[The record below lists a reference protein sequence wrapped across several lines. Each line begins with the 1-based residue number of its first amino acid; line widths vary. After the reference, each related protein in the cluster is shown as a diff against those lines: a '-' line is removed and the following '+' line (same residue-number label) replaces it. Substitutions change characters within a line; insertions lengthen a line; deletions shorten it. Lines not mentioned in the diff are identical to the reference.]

1 MHKEN
6 VTNLVGKRL
15 SDVISTHS
23 SSATLLGNRISR
35 SRGSLHSCTG
45 VFPCLFTSVKSASC
59 SISNLVMAN
68 VGSLGGSCKDN
79 NMHEK
84 LVKMKHIVGS
94 QCRRSWRQT
103 ATRTYERHKGLS
115 NLEPKH
121 YYNNLTN

>member
-1 MHKEN
+1 MRKEN

-15 SDVISTHS
+15 SDVFFTHS

-45 VFPCLFTSVKSASC
+45 VFPCLFTSVKFASC

-84 LVKMKHIVGS
+84 LVKMKHRWVAMSEELAADRNTHLRKAQGTLES
-94 QCRRSWRQT
+94 LTQT
-103 ATRTYERHKGLS
+103 L
-115 NLEPKH
+115 LQ
-121 YYNNLTN
+121 

>member
-1 MHKEN
+1 MRKEN

-15 SDVISTHS
+15 SDVFFTHS

-45 VFPCLFTSVKSASC
+45 VFPCLFTSVKFASC

-115 NLEPKH
+115 NL
-121 YYNNLTN
+121 

>member
-1 MHKEN
+1 MRKEN

-84 LVKMKHIVGS
+84 LVQMKHIVGS

>member
-1 MHKEN
+1 MRKEN

-15 SDVISTHS
+15 SDVISTHP

-79 NMHEK
+79 NMLK

-103 ATRTYERHKGLS
+103 ATRTYERH
-115 NLEPKH
+115 
-121 YYNNLTN
+121 

>member
-1 MHKEN
+1 MRKEN

-15 SDVISTHS
+15 SDAISTHS
-23 SSATLLGNRISR
+23 SSATSLGNRISR

-84 LVKMKHIVGS
+84 HVKMKHISLGLNVGGAS
-94 QCRRSWRQT
+94 GRPQRALT
-103 ATRTYERHKGLS
+103 YKGTRDS
-115 NLEPKH
+115 
-121 YYNNLTN
+121 

>member
-1 MHKEN
+1 MRKEN

-94 QCRRSWRQT
+94 QCRS
-103 ATRTYERHKGLS
+103 S
-115 NLEPKH
+115 
-121 YYNNLTN
+121 